1 MIELVEK
8 LVVNGERYMTRT
20 LNTGRDLG
28 ALEREAR
35 ELLHDLQRMDPRA
48 LQRYSSY
55 DPLAENSQPGLADV
69 RYVVAREYGFKSWQE
84 LKQRVF
90 STGLCKRNAIGSR
103 HP

>member
-1 MIELVEK
+1 
-8 LVVNGERYMTRT
+8 MTRI
-20 LNTGRDLG
+20 LNPRRNLY

-55 DPLAENSQPGLADV
+55 DPLAENSQPGLADA
-69 RYVVAREYGFKSWQE
+69 RYVVARGYGFKSWQE

-90 STGLCKRNAIGSR
+90 SAGLCKRNAIGSW
-103 HP
+103 HN